1 MEASQFI
8 DELAAGNASGAKD
21 ILNDMLSARAFEA
34 LEGRKVE
41 IAQNIFNGSQV
52 QEESVEQVEEGT
64 MTGITLGAK
73 VKNKQG
79 GYNQDVHHK
88 GEKIGHIEAYKH
100 RTGMRYGAH
109 HDASGDAT
117 AGNRDAEESIADI
130 RYSHAEHLRSMK
142 KQQEEVEITQ
152 EEFDQL
158 DEISKKTATS
168 AYVARMGRE
177 DDKSPDKAVKTMDR
191 IYKKHGATGV
201 MRAATAADKKYGIHS
216 ADYTKKDFVG
226 DYLSSKGK

>member
-1 MEASQFI
+1 MSNFI
-8 DELAAGNASGAKD
+8 NQIATGDAIGAK
-21 ILNDMLSARAFEA
+21 NSMSDMLSAKAFEA
-34 LEGRKVE
+34 LDARKQE
-41 IAQNIFNGSQV
+41 LAASLFGGSSQEV
-52 QEESVEQVEEGT
+52 QEEEVEQVEEGT

-130 RYSHAEHLRSMK
+130 RFSHAQHLRDTK
-142 KQQEEVEITQ
+142 
-152 EEFDQL
+152 
-158 DEISKKTATS
+158 
-168 AYVARMGRE
+168 
-177 DDKSPDKAVKTMDR
+177 VKN
-191 IYKKHGATGV
+191 K
-201 MRAATAADKKYGIHS
+201 
-216 ADYTKKDFVG
+216 
-226 DYLSSKGK
+226 

>member
-1 MEASQFI
+1 MPKFI
-8 DELAAGNASGAKD
+8 DQIATGDAIGAK
-21 ILNDMLSARAFEA
+21 NTMSDMLSAKAFEA
-34 LEGRKVE
+34 LDTRKQE
-41 IAQNIFNGSQV
+41 LAASLFGGSPQEV
-52 QEESVEQVEEGT
+52 QEEGVEQVEEGT
-64 MTGITLGAK
+64 MTGITLGTK

-142 KQQEEVEITQ
+142 NK
-152 EEFDQL
+152 
-158 DEISKKTATS
+158 
-168 AYVARMGRE
+168 
-177 DDKSPDKAVKTMDR
+177 
-191 IYKKHGATGV
+191 
-201 MRAATAADKKYGIHS
+201 
-216 ADYTKKDFVG
+216 
-226 DYLSSKGK
+226 